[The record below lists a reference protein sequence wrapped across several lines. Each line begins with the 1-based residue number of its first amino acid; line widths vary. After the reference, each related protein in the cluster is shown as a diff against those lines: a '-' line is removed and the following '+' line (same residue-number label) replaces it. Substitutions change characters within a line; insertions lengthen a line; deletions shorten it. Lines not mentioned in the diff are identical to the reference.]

1 VKVVVPP
8 FDLAS
13 AELARARQQR
23 LTKPRGSLGLLEDIP
38 VQLAGLQRTAL
49 PASRPAAAI
58 VFASDHPVARHG
70 VSAYPVEVT
79 AAMLRNF
86 VAGGA
91 AASVL
96 AKELRVPLHIV
107 DVGVRDGADLA
118 FEQDIRLARAPVARD
133 EVGDL
138 RVEDAMSEATFAR
151 AVLAGAA
158 AVDALPA
165 GVLVLA
171 LGEMG
176 IGNTTAASA
185 VAAMLLDA
193 RGADADTLVGAGTGV
208 SGAALARKRAV
219 VRDALARVGKVGSS
233 LEAVR
238 RLGGRDIAAL
248 FGAAA
253 RACERGMAI
262 LVDGFIVS
270 TAVLALVRTAPA
282 VRRSLFFAHRS
293 AEPGHRR
300 VLEAMEARPL
310 LDLELRLGEASG
322 ALLALSLLDHACAL
336 HVRMATFASAGVPDG
351 GAP

>member
-1 VKVVVPP
+1 MKVAVPA
-8 FDLAS
+8 FDVAS
-13 AELARARQQR
+13 AALARAHQQR
-23 LTKPRGSLGLLEDIP
+23 LTKPAGSLGLLEEIP
-38 VQLAGLQRTAL
+38 VQLAGLQRTAM
-49 PASRPAAAI
+49 PSSRPAAAI

-96 AKELRVPLHIV
+96 ARELRVPLHIV
-107 DVGVRDGADLA
+107 DVGVQGSSYLT
-118 FEQDIRLARAPVARD
+118 FNEHVRLVRAPVARD
-133 EVGDL
+133 QVGDL
-138 RVEDAMSEATFAR
+138 RVEDAMTEATFAR
-151 AVLAGAA
+151 AVLAGAS

-176 IGNTTAASA
+176 IANTTAASA
-185 VAAMLLDA
+185 VTAMLLDA
-193 RGADADTLVGAGTGV
+193 QGAEADALVGAGTGV
-208 SGAALARKRAV
+208 AGDALARKRAV
-219 VRDALARVGKVGSS
+219 VRDALARVGRVRSAA
-233 LEAVR
+233 EAVR

-270 TAVLALVRTAPA
+270 AAVLALVRSAPA
-282 VRRSLFFAHRS
+282 TRRSFLFAHRS

-300 VLEAMEARPL
+300 VLEMLEARPL
-310 LDLELRLGEASG
+310 LDLGLRLGEASG
-322 ALLALSLLDHACAL
+322 ALLALPLLDHACAL
-336 HVRMATFASAGVPDG
+336 HAGMATFESAGVPEG
-351 GAP
+351 GR

>member
-1 VKVVVPP
+1 MKVVVPP
-8 FDLAS
+8 FDEAS
-13 AELARARQQR
+13 AELARARQLR
-23 LTKPRGSLGLLEDIP
+23 LTKPRGSLGLLEEIP

-86 VAGGA
+86 AAGGA

-96 AKELRVPLHIV
+96 ARELRVPLHIV
-107 DVGVRDGADLA
+107 DVGVRGAAHLA
-118 FEQDIRLARAPVARD
+118 FEDGSRLVRAPVAED

-151 AVLAGAA
+151 AVLAGAG

-165 GVLVLA
+165 DVRVMV

-185 VAAMLLDA
+185 VAAMLLNA
-193 RGADADTLVGAGTGV
+193 RGEDAEALVGAGTGV
-208 SGAALARKRAV
+208 TGTALARKRAV
-219 VRDALARVGKVGSS
+219 VRDSLARVGQVHSPD
-233 LEAVR
+233 EAVR

-270 TAVLALVRTAPA
+270 TAILALVRTAPA
-282 VRRSLFFAHRS
+282 TRGSLFFAHRS
-293 AEPGHRR
+293 AEQGHRR
-300 VLEAMEARPL
+300 VLEALDARPL
-310 LDLELRLGEASG
+310 LDLDLRLGEASG
-322 ALLALSLLDHACAL
+322 ALLALPLLDHACAL
-336 HVRMATFASAGVPDG
+336 HAQMATFASAGVPEG
-351 GAP
+351 GAS

>member
-1 VKVVVPP
+1 MKVVVPP

-96 AKELRVPLHIV
+96 ARELRVPLHIV
-107 DVGVRDGADLA
+107 DVGVRGAPHLA
-118 FEQDIRLARAPVARD
+118 FEEDIRLVRASVARD

-138 RVEDAMSEATFAR
+138 RVEDAMSEATFSR

-158 AVDALPA
+158 AVDALPS

-171 LGEMG
+171 LGEIG
-176 IGNTTAASA
+176 IGNTTATSA
-185 VAAMLLDA
+185 VATILLDA
-193 RGADADTLVGAGTGV
+193 HGEEADVLVGAGTGV

-219 VRDALARVGKVGSS
+219 VRDALARVGKVGSP

-336 HVRMATFASAGVPDG
+336 HVRMATFASAGIPDG

>member
-1 VKVVVPP
+1 MNVVAPP
-8 FDLAS
+8 FDSAC
-13 AELARARQQR
+13 AELARVRQQH
-23 LTKPRGSLGLLEDIP
+23 LTKPRGSLGVLEEIP
-38 VQLAGLQRTAL
+38 VQLAGLQRTPL

-79 AAMLRNF
+79 AAMVRNF

-96 AKELRVPLHIV
+96 ARQLRVPLHVV
-107 DVGVRDGADLA
+107 DVGVHGPAHLA
-118 FEQDIRLARAPVARD
+118 FEEDIRLIRAPVARD
-133 EVGDL
+133 PAGDL

-151 AVLAGAA
+151 AVQAGAA
-158 AVDALPA
+158 AVDGLPA

-185 VAAMLLDA
+185 VASMLLGA
-193 RGADADTLVGAGTGV
+193 RGVEADALVGAGTGV
-208 SGAALARKRAV
+208 VGDALARKRAV
-219 VRDALARVGKVGSS
+219 VRDALSRVGQVGSPE
-233 LEAVR
+233 EAIR

-253 RACERGMAI
+253 RACEVGMAI

-270 TAVLALVRTAPA
+270 TAILALVRTAPA
-282 VRRSLFFAHRS
+282 TRRSLFFAHRS
-293 AEPGHRR
+293 AEQGHRR
-300 VLEAMEARPL
+300 VLEALDARPL

-322 ALLALSLLDHACAL
+322 ALLALPLLDQACAL
-336 HVRMATFASAGVPDG
+336 HARMATFSSAGVPES
-351 GAP
+351 GAR

>member
-1 VKVVVPP
+1 
-8 FDLAS
+8 
-13 AELARARQQR
+13 
-23 LTKPRGSLGLLEDIP
+23 
-38 VQLAGLQRTAL
+38 
-49 PASRPAAAI
+49 
-58 VFASDHPVARHG
+58 
-70 VSAYPVEVT
+70 
-79 AAMLRNF
+79 
-86 VAGGA
+86 
-91 AASVL
+91 
-96 AKELRVPLHIV
+96 
-107 DVGVRDGADLA
+107 
-118 FEQDIRLARAPVARD
+118 
-133 EVGDL
+133 
-138 RVEDAMSEATFAR
+138 MSEATFAR

-193 RGADADTLVGAGTGV
+193 RGGDADTLVGAGTGV

>member
-1 VKVVVPP
+1 
-8 FDLAS
+8 
-13 AELARARQQR
+13 
-23 LTKPRGSLGLLEDIP
+23 
-38 VQLAGLQRTAL
+38 
-49 PASRPAAAI
+49 
-58 VFASDHPVARHG
+58 
-70 VSAYPVEVT
+70 
-79 AAMLRNF
+79 M
-86 VAGGA
+86 
-91 AASVL
+91 
-96 AKELRVPLHIV
+96 
-107 DVGVRDGADLA
+107 
-118 FEQDIRLARAPVARD
+118 
-133 EVGDL
+133 
-138 RVEDAMSEATFAR
+138 
-151 AVLAGAA
+151 
-158 AVDALPA
+158 DALPA

-193 RGADADTLVGAGTGV
+193 RGGDADTLVGAGTGV
-208 SGAALARKRAV
+208 TGAALARKRAV
-219 VRDALARVGKVGSS
+219 VRDALARVGQVRSPE
-233 LEAVR
+233 EAVH

-253 RACERGMAI
+253 RACELGMAV

-270 TAVLALVRTAPA
+270 TAILALVRTAPA
-282 VRRSLFFAHRS
+282 TRRSLFFAHRS

-336 HVRMATFASAGVPDG
+336 HVRMATFASAGIPDG